1 MIQLFC
7 LMIFKIAVGIVF
19 LFFSLFDSVAQ
30 SNKSILTNVD
40 IQIEATAAINK
51 MYNFEFKDAEK
62 EFNWLVQ
69 EYGDHPLPVFLKGLS
84 LWWKIDS
91 YSGMSDLSKADSLDR
106 LDEKFIQIMDKAI
119 SLSQNIYEKGNK
131 IDGAF
136 FLAASYGFKG
146 RLLSERRKWRA
157 SAFAG
162 MNALKYLKEIR
173 KDDLMI
179 PEISFGNG
187 LFNYYSVWIS
197 DRYPLLKPIIKLFP
211 DGDKKK
217 GIIQLNN
224 AGNNSF
230 YTRTEAQYFLIR
242 IYSSENEINKALYL
256 SKYLFETFPDNSI
269 FHKYYNQLLYRSSSF
284 SLCEKES
291 LKILEN
297 FNREKK
303 GYYYNDVRLAHFFL
317 GEIYLSRRNNDLAIY
332 HLNKSLFYSDKF
344 KNQKLGYTIYSNFL
358 LGKIHF
364 DKGEKN
370 KSKFYFK
377 KVIKLTKRRDDLN
390 QKSKG
395 YIKKI

>member
-19 LFFSLFDSVAQ
+19 LFFTLFDSVAQ

-51 MYNFEFKDAEK
+51 MYNFEFKEAEK

-91 YSGMSDLSKADSLDR
+91 YSGISDLSKTDSLDR
-106 LDEKFIQIMDKAI
+106 LDEKFIKIMDKAI

-157 SAFAG
+157 SALAG
-162 MNALKYLKEIR
+162 MNALRYLKEIR
-173 KDDLMI
+173 KDNLMI

-197 DRYPLLKPIIKLFP
+197 ERYPLLKPIIKLFP
-211 DGDKKK
+211 DGDKQK
-217 GIIQLNN
+217 GIVQLNN

-230 YTRTEAQYFLIR
+230 YTRTEAQYFLTR
-242 IYSSENEINKALYL
+242 IYSSENDINKALYL

-269 FHKYYNQLLYRSSSF
+269 FHKFYNQLLYRSSSF
-284 SLCEKES
+284 SLCEMQS
-291 LKILEN
+291 LKIIEN
-297 FNREKK
+297 FNKKKK
-303 GYYYNDVRLAHFFL
+303 GYYDNDIRLAHFFL
-317 GEIYLSRRNNDLAIY
+317 GEIYLSKKDNDLAIH
-332 HLNKSLFYSDKF
+332 HLNKSLFYSEKF
-344 KNQKLGYTIYSNFL
+344 KNKKLGYTIYSNFL

-364 DKGEKN
+364 DRGEIN
-370 KSKFYFK
+370 KSKFHFK
-377 KVIKLTKRRDDLN
+377 KVIKLTKRKDDLN

>member
-19 LFFSLFDSVAQ
+19 LFFTLFDSVAQ

-51 MYNFEFKDAEK
+51 MYNFEFKEAEK

-91 YSGMSDLSKADSLDR
+91 YSGISDLSKTDSLDR
-106 LDEKFIQIMDKAI
+106 LDENFIKIMDKAI

-157 SAFAG
+157 SALAG
-162 MNALKYLKEIR
+162 MNALRYLKEIR

-197 DRYPLLKPIIKLFP
+197 ERYPLLKPIIKLFP
-211 DGDKKK
+211 DGDKQK
-217 GIIQLNN
+217 GIVQLNN

-230 YTRTEAQYFLIR
+230 YTRTEAQYFLTR
-242 IYSSENEINKALYL
+242 IYSSENDIRKALYL

-269 FHKYYNQLLYRSSSF
+269 FHKFYNQLLYRSSSF
-284 SLCEKES
+284 SLCEMQS
-291 LKILEN
+291 LKIIEN
-297 FNREKK
+297 FNKKKK
-303 GYYYNDVRLAHFFL
+303 GYYDNDIRLAHFFL
-317 GEIYLSRRNNDLAIY
+317 GEIYLSKKDNDLAIH
-332 HLNKSLFYSDKF
+332 HLNKSLFYSEKF

-364 DKGEKN
+364 DRGEIN
-370 KSKFYFK
+370 KSKFHFK
-377 KVIKLTKRRDDLN
+377 KVIKLTKRKDDLN

>member
-91 YSGMSDLSKADSLDR
+91 YSGISDLSKADSLDR

-284 SLCEKES
+284 GLCEKES

-317 GEIYLSRRNNDLAIY
+317 GEIYSSRRNNDLAIH

-358 LGKIHF
+358 LGKIYF

>member
-1 MIQLFC
+1 
-7 LMIFKIAVGIVF
+7 MIFKIAVGIVF
-19 LFFSLFDSVAQ
+19 LFFTLFDSVAQ

-51 MYNFEFKDAEK
+51 MYNFEFKEAEK

-91 YSGMSDLSKADSLDR
+91 YSGISDLSKTDSLDR
-106 LDEKFIQIMDKAI
+106 LDEKFIKIMDKAI

-157 SAFAG
+157 SALAG
-162 MNALKYLKEIR
+162 MNALRYLKEIR

-197 DRYPLLKPIIKLFP
+197 ERYPLLKPIIKLFP
-211 DGDKKK
+211 DGDKQK
-217 GIIQLNN
+217 GIVQLNN

-230 YTRTEAQYFLIR
+230 YTRTEAQYFLTR
-242 IYSSENEINKALYL
+242 IYSSENDIRKALYL

-269 FHKYYNQLLYRSSSF
+269 FHKFYNQLLYRSSSF
-284 SLCEKES
+284 SLCEMQS
-291 LKILEN
+291 LKIIEN
-297 FNREKK
+297 FNKKKK
-303 GYYYNDVRLAHFFL
+303 GYYDNDIRLAHFFL
-317 GEIYLSRRNNDLAIY
+317 GEIYLSKKDNDLAIH
-332 HLNKSLFYSDKF
+332 HLNKSLFYSEKF

-364 DKGEKN
+364 DRGEIN
-370 KSKFYFK
+370 KSKFHFK
-377 KVIKLTKRRDDLN
+377 KVIKLTKRKDDLN

>member
-19 LFFSLFDSVAQ
+19 LFFTLFDSVAQ

-51 MYNFEFKDAEK
+51 MYNFEFKEAEK

-91 YSGMSDLSKADSLDR
+91 YSGISDLSKTDSLDR
-106 LDEKFIQIMDKAI
+106 LDEKFIKIMDKAI

-157 SAFAG
+157 SALAG
-162 MNALKYLKEIR
+162 MNALRYLKEIR

-197 DRYPLLKPIIKLFP
+197 ERYPLLKPIIKLFP
-211 DGDKKK
+211 DGDKQK
-217 GIIQLNN
+217 GIVQLNN

-230 YTRTEAQYFLIR
+230 YTRTEAQYFLTR
-242 IYSSENEINKALYL
+242 IYSSENDISKALYL

-269 FHKYYNQLLYRSSSF
+269 FHKFYNQLLYRSSSF
-284 SLCEKES
+284 SLCEMQS
-291 LKILEN
+291 LKIIEN
-297 FNREKK
+297 FNKKKK
-303 GYYYNDVRLAHFFL
+303 GYYDNDIRLAHFFL
-317 GEIYLSRRNNDLAIY
+317 GEIYLSKKDNDLAIH
-332 HLNKSLFYSDKF
+332 HLNKSLFYSEKF

-364 DKGEKN
+364 DRSEIN
-370 KSKFYFK
+370 KSKFHFK
-377 KVIKLTKRRDDLN
+377 KVIKLTKRKDDLN

>member
-19 LFFSLFDSVAQ
+19 LFFTLFDSVAQ

-51 MYNFEFKDAEK
+51 MYNFEFKEAEK

-91 YSGMSDLSKADSLDR
+91 YSGISDLSKTDSLDR
-106 LDEKFIQIMDKAI
+106 LDEKFIKIMDKAI

-157 SAFAG
+157 SALAG
-162 MNALKYLKEIR
+162 MNALRYLKEIR

-197 DRYPLLKPIIKLFP
+197 ERYPLLKPIIKLFP
-211 DGDKKK
+211 DGDKQK
-217 GIIQLNN
+217 GIVQLNN

-230 YTRTEAQYFLIR
+230 YTRTEAQYFLTR
-242 IYSSENEINKALYL
+242 IYSSENDIRKALYL

-269 FHKYYNQLLYRSSSF
+269 FHKFYNQLLYRSSSF
-284 SLCEKES
+284 SLCEMQS
-291 LKILEN
+291 LKIIEN
-297 FNREKK
+297 FNKKKK
-303 GYYYNDVRLAHFFL
+303 GYYDNDIRLAHFFL
-317 GEIYLSRRNNDLAIY
+317 GEIYLSKKDNDLAIH
-332 HLNKSLFYSDKF
+332 HLNKSLFYSEKF

-364 DKGEKN
+364 DRGEIN
-370 KSKFYFK
+370 KSKFHFK
-377 KVIKLTKRRDDLN
+377 KVIKLTKRKDDLN

>member
-7 LMIFKIAVGIVF
+7 SMILKIAVGIIF
-19 LFFSLFDSVAQ
+19 LFYNLFDSLAQ
-30 SNKSILTNVD
+30 SNKSILANVD

-51 MYNFEFKDAEK
+51 MYNFEFKEAEK

-69 EYGDHPLPVFLKGLS
+69 EYSDHPLPVFLKGLS

-91 YSGMSDLSKADSLDR
+91 YSGISDISKTDSLDK
-106 LDEKFIQIMDKAI
+106 LDKKFINIMDKAI

-136 FLAASYGFKG
+136 FLAATYGFKG

-162 MNALKYLKEIR
+162 MNALRYLKEIR
-173 KDDLMI
+173 KNDLMI

-197 DRYPLLKPIIKLFP
+197 ERYPLLKPLIKLFP

-217 GIIQLNN
+217 GITQLND

-230 YTRTEAQYFLIR
+230 YTRTEAQYFLTR
-242 IYSSENEINKALYL
+242 IYSSENDIKKALYL
-256 SKYLFETFPDNSI
+256 SKYLFNTFPDNSI
-269 FHKYYNQLLYRSSSF
+269 FHKFYNQLLYRSSSF

-291 LKILEN
+291 IEILEN
-297 FNREKK
+297 FNKK
-303 GYYYNDVRLAHFFL
+303 KRGYYDNDVRLAHFFL
-317 GEIYLSRRNNDLAIY
+317 GEIYLSRRKNDIAIH
-332 HLNKSLFYSDKF
+332 HLKKSLYYSDKF

-358 LGKIHF
+358 LGKIYF
-364 DKGEKN
+364 DTGEKN
-370 KSKFYFK
+370 KSKYYFK
-377 KVIKLTKRRDDLN
+377 RVIKLTKSKEDLN